1 MKSIKPRVTK
11 KSSKR
16 VANEVAPAG
25 PDWLIALVVVLATGL
40 AFLPILSNEFVEW
53 DDSVNLIT
61 NPHYRGLLA
70 GGFAIAALSAQ
81 RSSGTLKTLDQYDT
95 FSRIG
100 QAAYGYLF
108 YLWKTLIPI
117 PLSPLYELPIST
129 PTWNFIFFASA
140 LRRF

>member
-81 RSSGTLKTLDQYDT
+81 RSSGTLKTLNQYDT

-100 QAAYGYLF
+100 QAAY
-108 YLWKTLIPI
+108 TLI
-117 PLSPLYELPIST
+117 
-129 PTWNFIFFASA
+129 AA
-140 LRRF
+140 LRAADLDPDLEFHIFRVGICDDSNYAQFILP